1 MYLQGAC
8 SILLQVLFRNFTRN
22 YAFIDGQ
29 NLHMGIRDLGWKIDY
44 KRFRI
49 YLSEHYDIEK
59 AYMFMGYK
67 PMEQQLYNFLQEAG
81 YILVF
86 KPILELKDGKVKGNC
101 DAELVLQAMI
111 EFQNYQRSVIITGD
125 GDFYCLI
132 KYLQE
137 KGKLLTVLAPS
148 AKNCSSL
155 IRKIVQGNLSLVSD
169 LQNKIQYRKT
179 PLSDKTEKDV
189 HQS

>member
-1 MYLQGAC
+1 MK
-8 SILLQVLFRNFTRN
+8 N

-44 KRFRI
+44 IKFRI
-49 YLSEHYDIEK
+49 YLKEHYEVEK
-59 AYMFMGYK
+59 VYMFMGYK
-67 PMEQQLYNFLQEAG
+67 PTEQQLYNFLQEAG

-111 EFQNYQRSVIITGD
+111 EFQNYEKAVIITGD

-137 KGKLLTVLAPS
+137 KNKLLTVLAPS

-169 LQNKIQYRKT
+169 LQKKIQYRKT

-189 HQS
+189 YQS

>member
-1 MYLQGAC
+1 MK
-8 SILLQVLFRNFTRN
+8 N

-44 KRFRI
+44 KKFRI
-49 YLSEHYDIEK
+49 YLKEHHDVEK

-67 PMEQQLYNFLQEAG
+67 PVEQQLYNFLQEVG

-111 EFQNYQRSVIITGD
+111 EFQNYEKAVIITGD

-137 KGKLLTVLAPS
+137 KGKLLTILAPS

-169 LQNKIQYRKT
+169 LQKKIQYRKT
-179 PLSDKTEKDV
+179 PLPDRTEKDV
-189 HQS
+189 DQS